1 MEYLE
6 GYHREK
12 NQRKQEGEV
21 ELVTPEIIA
30 QMLKSFLSDSR

>member
-6 GYHREK
+6 GISQGEESK
-12 NQRKQEGEV
+12 KEEGEV

-30 QMLKSFLSDSR
+30 QMR